1 MYTII
6 WLYLMK
12 NSCCKCGLL
21 YKLFCT
27 CKEKHYDAA
36 WSSNKINT
44 NIFFSH
50 FLYLLGFF
58 TVYFIGILGKGVG
71 YLNWDLTQLEF
82 LDWHLQRCGSIYQAE
97 PIIHRDG
104 EIGWGATFWKKFK
117 IKNIYYQYLF
127 GTTCTCITCLF
138 VGQVP
143 LTLLSR
149 FPVLYSCN

>member
-27 CKEKHYDAA
+27 CKEKHDAA

-50 FLYLLGFF
+50 FLYLLGFLQC
-58 TVYFIGILGKGVG
+58 ILLEYRGRGKVTLMETL
-71 YLNWDLTQLEF
+71 LNLFSEVWVRISS
-82 LDWHLQRCGSIYQAE
+82 WANNG
-97 PIIHRDG
+97 DG
-104 EIGWGATFWKKFK
+104 EIGWGAIFKKKTFKM
-117 IKNIYYQYLF
+117 KNIYWQYSF
-127 GTTCTCITCLF
+127 STCITCLV

-143 LTLLSR
+143 LTLLLR

>member
-50 FLYLLGFF
+50 FLYLLGFLQC
-58 TVYFIGILGKGVG
+58 ILLEYWGRGWVTLIETWLNENFWTDAFRGVG
-71 YLNWDLTQLEF
+71 L
-82 LDWHLQRCGSIYQAE
+82 YQAE